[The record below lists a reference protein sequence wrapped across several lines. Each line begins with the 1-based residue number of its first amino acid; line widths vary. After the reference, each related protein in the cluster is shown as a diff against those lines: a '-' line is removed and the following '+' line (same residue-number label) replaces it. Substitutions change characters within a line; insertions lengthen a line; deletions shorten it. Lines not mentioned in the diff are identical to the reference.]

1 MALSISIP
9 TEFGIPATYWRLGEY
24 HDTFGVNSVAVMH
37 GFAHTDPADTD
48 TPLAIRAFEI
58 LGEQYAPGM
67 DREAI
72 YAVAKTRDEFAGAQD
87 V

>member
-24 HDTFGVNSVAVMH
+24 HEVFGVRAVAVMD

-48 TPLAIRAFEI
+48 TPLATRAFEI

-67 DREAI
+67 DRAAI
-72 YAVAKTRDEFAGAQD
+72 YAVAKLRPEFAGAQD